1 VDAIKKIG
9 IHLLS
14 PDPSKLIDGFS
25 EFLTAAA
32 MVDKEGPTSKAMQ
45 TATCVMS
52 FKGRPGLL
60 D

>member
-1 VDAIKKIG
+1 VDAINKSG

-14 PDPSKLIDGFS
+14 PDPSELIDGFS

-32 MVDKEGPTSKAMQ
+32 MVDKEVSTSEAMQ

-52 FKGRPGLL
+52 FKLRPGLL